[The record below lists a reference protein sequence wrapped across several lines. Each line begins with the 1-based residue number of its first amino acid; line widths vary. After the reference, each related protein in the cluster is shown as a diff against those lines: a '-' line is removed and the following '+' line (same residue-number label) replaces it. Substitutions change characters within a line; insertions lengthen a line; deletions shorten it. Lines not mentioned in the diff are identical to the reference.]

1 MLRRITY
8 WLDRLGLTSNGRI
21 ATAVAVIGLAS
32 AALWFYRDVRATASD
47 FGPAEGSR
55 CVNVNTA
62 DAALLE
68 TLPGIGEALAQRII
82 AGRPYSSVDDLL
94 RVSGIGP
101 RSLDGIRPFVMVE
114 GESRKR
120 KDGES
125 CVVAQVAKPAP

>member
-1 MLRRITY
+1 MLGRITY

-32 AALWFYRDVRATASD
+32 AALWFYRDVRDTASD

-94 RVSGIGP
+94 RVSGVGP

-120 KDGES
+120 KEGES
-125 CVVAQVAKPAP
+125 CVVAQAAKPAP